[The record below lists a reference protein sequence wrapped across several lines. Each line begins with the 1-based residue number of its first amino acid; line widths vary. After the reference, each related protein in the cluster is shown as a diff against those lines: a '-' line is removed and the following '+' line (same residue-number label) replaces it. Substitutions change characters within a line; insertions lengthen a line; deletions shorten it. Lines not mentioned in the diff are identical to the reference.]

1 MAKLNALQSDP
12 LAGPYETGPS
22 QPMFVGIVHQGPPGR
37 IRVNVF
43 GLQRCEPFK
52 EEVERFLVE
61 LDYVQSARANALT
74 GNVLI
79 QFHSRVAVERLIDE
93 LESLARRANHGRTPN
108 LGRNAAIV
116 GSESTQV
123 SRPAKLRSARAKN
136 SLPTTTATAP
146 KGDWHLQT
154 EEQVVQRLAS
164 SPEGL
169 PVSVA
174 LARLSEYGPNA
185 LSVAKPRSKLGLLLE
200 QFMSPPVALLAV
212 SAGISIA
219 TGGIADAVVIA
230 GVVVINA
237 VIGYTT
243 ETQAEKTINALG
255 KMTPLHTRVLRGG
268 QSMEIAV
275 EDVVVGDVLVLAPG
289 SFIAADA
296 RLLTSNRLTVAE
308 SALTGESVPVSKRYD
323 SPVHEDTP
331 LADRK
336 NMVYMGTIVSG
347 GSGLAMV
354 VATGRD
360 TEIGMIQTLVG
371 EVETPDTPMQKQ
383 LDQMGM
389 QLALMSTGLCALMFG
404 MGMMR
409 GYGWLQMLTSSISL
423 AVAAVPEG
431 LPAVATST
439 LALGIGEMHRQKV
452 LVRHLPA
459 VESLGSV
466 QVICLDKTGTLTM
479 NEMKTVELRTPQ
491 KVIAIAEG
499 QSYCD
504 DRPVDL
510 SSLGDIVQM
519 LRIVSLCSEVV
530 VTGSPGDYK
539 LEGSPTEGALIEVA
553 LAVGED
559 VNNLRLQLPTAKVI
573 HRAENRPYMIT
584 LHPEDGRYFLAVKG
598 SPAEVL
604 AMCSHQRVDGG
615 TEELNVQ
622 QRTNAIGQNEEM
634 AGKALRVLGVAY
646 GYADTLIEDGIA
658 PTDLVWVGLTGM
670 EDTLRSGVAELMD
683 QFHEAGIE
691 TVMITGDQSATA
703 FSVGQRL
710 RLNGN
715 KPLEIVDSSSLEKL
729 DPEILKNIV
738 KNTTVFARVSPA
750 HKVRI
755 VQALQA
761 SGRVVAMTGDG
772 INDGPALKAADV
784 GVAMGKMGS
793 DVARSVADVVLEDD
807 NISTM
812 ITAVQQGRT
821 IYGNIRKSLRFLLAS
836 NMGEVEVMLLGTALG
851 MGEVLNPVQL
861 LWINLVT
868 DIFPAMALSMEPP
881 EPGILKQPPRD
892 PDRPILD
899 RADFM
904 TMLRESLVMSAGSM
918 GVYAYSA
925 ARYGIG
931 PQASTNLFMTL
942 TATQFLHSI
951 GCRSE
956 RTTIF
961 DAGGRPS
968 NPYLTAAVVGSFGAQ
983 LLAATFPPLRTLLRL
998 TPIGPADLLAIAV
1011 GAVAPMLVNESIKK
1025 IQSATREE

>member
-1 MAKLNALQSDP
+1 VS
-12 LAGPYETGPS
+12 
-22 QPMFVGIVHQGPPGR
+22 
-37 IRVNVF
+37 
-43 GLQRCEPFK
+43 GLQRCEPFR
-52 EEVERFLVE
+52 EELESFLVG
-61 LDYVQSARANALT
+61 LNYVHSVHANVLT

-79 QFHSRVAVERLIDE
+79 QFHSRVAVGRLIDE
-93 LESLARRANHGRTPN
+93 LENLARRANHGRAPN
-108 LGRNAAIV
+108 PGRNARIV

-123 SRPAKLRSARAKN
+123 SRSPKPRSARAKN
-136 SLPTTTATAP
+136 ALPVTTATAP

-154 EEQVVQRLAS
+154 EVQVAQRLDS

-169 PVSVA
+169 SARVA
-174 LARLSEYGPNA
+174 LARLAEYGPNA
-185 LSVAKPRSKLGLLLE
+185 LSVAKSRSKISLLLG
-200 QFMSPPVALLAV
+200 QFISPPVALLAV

-237 VIGYTT
+237 VIGFVT

-255 KMTPLHTRVLRGG
+255 KMTPLHTRVVRGG
-268 QSMEIAV
+268 QPVDVAV

-289 SFIAADA
+289 SFVAADA
-296 RLLTSNRLTVAE
+296 RLLMSNRLTVAE
-308 SALTGESVPVSKRYD
+308 SALTGESMPVSKRYD
-323 SPVHEDTP
+323 FPVREDTP

-347 GSGLAMV
+347 GGGLAMV

-371 EVETPDTPMQKQ
+371 EVETPETPMQKQ

-389 QLALMSTGLCALMFG
+389 QLAVMSAGLCAVMFG

-479 NEMKTVELRTPQ
+479 NEMKVVELRTPLQ
-491 KVIAIAEG
+491 TIAIAEG
-499 QSYCD
+499 QAYCGE
-504 DRPVDL
+504 RPVDL
-510 SSLGDIVQM
+510 ASLGDIGQM
-519 LRIVSLCSEVV
+519 LRIVSLCSEVI
-530 VTGSPGDYK
+530 VTGSPGNYR

-553 LAVGED
+553 QAAGED
-559 VNNLRLQLPTAKVI
+559 VNGLRARLPTAKVI

-584 LHPEDGRYFLAVKG
+584 LHQEGGRYFLAVKG

-604 AMCSHQRVDGG
+604 AMCSHRQADGE
-615 TEELNVQ
+615 TAELDGQ
-622 QRTNAIGQNEEM
+622 QRADLIEQNEEM

-646 GYADTLIEDGIA
+646 GNADTLIEDGVA
-658 PTDLVWVGLTGM
+658 PDDLVWVGLTGM
-670 EDTLRSGVAELMD
+670 EDTLRPGVAELMD

-738 KNTTVFARVSPA
+738 KDTTVFARVSPA

-836 NMGEVEVMLLGTALG
+836 NLGEVEVMLLGTALG
-851 MGEVLNPVQL
+851 MGEVLSPVQL

-881 EPGILKQPPRD
+881 EPGVLKQPPRD

-904 TMLRESLVMSAGSM
+904 TMLRESLVMTAGSM

-983 LLAATFPPLRTLLRL
+983 ILAASFPPLRSLLRL
-998 TPIGPADLLAIAV
+998 APIGPADLLAIAA
-1011 GAVAPMLVNESIKK
+1011 GAVVPMLVNESIKK
-1025 IQSATREE
+1025 IQPASREK

>member
-1 MAKLNALQSDP
+1 MAKLDALQSDP
-12 LAGPYETGPS
+12 QADLYDTGQYQPS
-22 QPMFVGIVHQGPPGR
+22 FIAVVHQSVPGR
-37 IRVNVF
+37 IRVKVF

-52 EEVERFLVE
+52 EEIERFLAG
-61 LDYVQSARANALT
+61 LSYVYSVQANALT

-79 QFHSRVAVERLIDE
+79 QYHARVAVERLIDE
-93 LESLARRANHGRTPN
+93 LEVLARRANPGRK
-108 LGRNAAIV
+108 AKIV
-116 GSESTQV
+116 GRESFSV
-123 SRPAKLRSARAKN
+123 SRPSVQRSARAKHP
-136 SLPTTTATAP
+136 LPADTVAAP
-146 KGDWHLQT
+146 QGDWHLKSDT
-154 EEQVVQRLAS
+154 QVVQRLES

-169 PVSVA
+169 QTGVA
-174 LARLSEYGPNA
+174 LARLAQYGPNA
-185 LSVAKPRSKLGLLLE
+185 LSVAKPRSKIALLLS
-200 QFMSPPVALLAV
+200 QFVSPPVALLGV
-212 SAGISIA
+212 SAVISIA
-219 TGGIADAVVIA
+219 TGGIADAIVIA
-230 GVVVINA
+230 GVVFINA
-237 VIGYTT
+237 AIGFVT

-255 KMTPLHTRVLRGG
+255 KMTPLHTRVLRDG
-268 QSMEIAV
+268 QPVDIAV

-296 RLLTSNRLTVAE
+296 RLLASNRLTVAE
-308 SALTGESVPVSKRYD
+308 AALTGESLPVSKRYD
-323 SPVHEDTP
+323 APVREDTP

-354 VATGRD
+354 VATGRN

-383 LDQMGM
+383 LDQLGT
-389 QLALMSTGLCALMFG
+389 QLALASAGLCALMFG
-404 MGMMR
+404 IGLLR
-409 GYGWLQMLTSSISL
+409 GYGWLQMLSSSISL

-431 LPAVATST
+431 LPAVATTT
-439 LALGIGEMHRQKV
+439 LALGIAEMHRQKV

-479 NEMKTVELRTPQ
+479 NEMKVVELRTPQ
-491 KVIAIAEG
+491 QIFTIAEG
-499 QSYCD
+499 QAYNGNH
-504 DRPVDL
+504 PVEL
-510 SSLGDIVQM
+510 ASQGDIVHM

-530 VTGSPGDYK
+530 VTGGPGHYQ

-553 LAVGED
+553 LDTGED
-559 VNNLRLQLPTAKVI
+559 VNVLRAQLPTAKTI

-584 LHPEDGRYFLAVKG
+584 LHQEGERYFLAVKG

-604 AMCSHQRVDGG
+604 SMCSHRHVDGR
-615 TEELNVQ
+615 TEALDEQ
-622 QRTNAIGQNEEM
+622 MRSSAIEQNEEM

-646 GYADTLIEDGIA
+646 GYVDTLEEDDTLEGGFA
-658 PTDLVWVGLTGM
+658 PSDLVWVGLTGM
-670 EDTLRSGVAELMD
+670 EDTLRPGVAELMD
-683 QFHEAGIE
+683 QFHEAGIQ

-703 FSVGQRL
+703 YSVGQRL

-715 KPLEIVDSSSLEKL
+715 KQLEIVDSSSLEKL
-729 DPEILKNIV
+729 DPEILKSIA
-738 KNTTVFARVSPA
+738 KDTTVFARVSPA

-761 SGRVVAMTGDG
+761 SGLVVAMTGDG

-793 DVARSVADVVLEDD
+793 DVARSVSDVVLEDD
-807 NISTM
+807 NIRTM
-812 ITAVQQGRT
+812 ITAVHQGRT

-836 NMGEVEVMLLGTALG
+836 NMGEIEVMLIGTALG
-851 MGEVLNPVQL
+851 MCEVLSPVQL

-881 EPGILKQPPRD
+881 EPGVLKQAPRD
-892 PDRPILD
+892 PDRPILN
-899 RADFM
+899 RADLT
-904 TMLRESLVMSAGSM
+904 TMLRESLVMTAGTIAVFAFS
-918 GVYAYSA
+918 V

-931 PQASTNLFMTL
+931 PQASTNVFMTL
-942 TATQFLHSI
+942 TGTQFLHSI

-956 RTTIF
+956 STTIF
-961 DAGGRPS
+961 DQSRPA

-983 LLAATFPPLRTLLRL
+983 ILAATFPPLRALLRL
-998 TPIGPADLLAIAV
+998 APIGPADLAAIAA
-1011 GAVAPMLVNESIKK
+1011 GAVLPMLVNESIKK
-1025 IQSATREE
+1025 IQSSSPTE

>member
-1 MAKLNALQSDP
+1 MAKLHALQSEP
-12 LAGPYETGPS
+12 LTGSHGTGPY
-22 QPMFVGIVHQGPPGR
+22 QPAFVAVVHHGLPGR
-37 IRVNVF
+37 IRVKVF
-43 GLQRCEPFK
+43 GLQHCEPFK
-52 EEVERFLVE
+52 EEIERFLTG
-61 LDYVQSARANALT
+61 LDYVRCARANPLT
-74 GNVLI
+74 GNILI
-79 QFHSRVAVERLIDE
+79 QFHSSIAAERLIEE
-93 LESLARRANHGRTPN
+93 LEDAARRANHGRTPN
-108 LGRNAAIV
+108 PGRKSGLL
-116 GSESTQV
+116 GSESLSI
-123 SRPAKLRSARAKN
+123 SRPATPKSKRAKQP
-136 SLPTTTATAP
+136 LPAAATDAP
-146 KGDWHLQT
+146 ENDWHLKT
-154 EEQVVQRLAS
+154 EAQVRQRLDS
-164 SPEGL
+164 SAEGL
-169 PVSVA
+169 PTGLA
-174 LARLSEYGPNA
+174 LARLAEYGPNA
-185 LSVAKPRSKLGLLLE
+185 LTVAKPRSKLSLILE

-219 TGGIADAVVIA
+219 TGGIADAIVIA
-230 GVVVINA
+230 GVVVINSI
-237 VIGYTT
+237 IGYVT

-255 KMTPLHTRVLRGG
+255 KMTPLHTLVLRDG
-268 QSMEIAV
+268 QATEIHV

-289 SFIAADA
+289 SFVAADA
-296 RLLTSNRLTVAE
+296 RLLASNRLTVAE
-308 SALTGESVPVSKRYD
+308 SALTGESLPVSKRHD
-323 SPVHEDTP
+323 APVSEDTP

-336 NMVYMGTIVSG
+336 NMVYMGTVVTG

-354 VATGRD
+354 VATGRH

-383 LDQMGM
+383 LDEMGM
-389 QLALMSTGLCALMFG
+389 QLALMSAGLCAVMFG
-404 MGMMR
+404 IGMWR

-431 LPAVATST
+431 LPAVATTT

-479 NEMKTVELRTPQ
+479 NEMKVTELRTPQ
-491 KVIAIAEG
+491 QVINIADG
-499 QSYCD
+499 QAYLA
-504 DRPVDL
+504 DRPVNLD
-510 SSLGDIVQM
+510 SLDGIMHM
-519 LRIVSLCSEVV
+519 LRIVSLCSEVTV
-530 VTGSPGDYK
+530 SGTPGDHQ

-553 LAVGED
+553 LAAGVD
-559 VNNLRLQLPTAKVI
+559 VNALRGRMPTAKTL

-584 LHPEDGRYFLAVKG
+584 LHQEGERYYLAVKG

-604 AMCSHQRVDGG
+604 AMSNRWLAEGETVELDGLQR
-615 TEELNVQ
+615 E
-622 QRTNAIGQNEEM
+622 AISEQNEEM

-646 GYADTLIEDGIA
+646 GYADTPGETIPA
-658 PTDLVWVGLTGM
+658 DLVWVGLTGM
-670 EDTLRSGVAELMD
+670 EDTLRPGVAELMD

-738 KNTTVFARVSPA
+738 KDTTVFARVSPA

-807 NISTM
+807 NIRTM

-821 IYGNIRKSLRFLLAS
+821 IYGNIRKSLRFLLSS
-836 NMGEVEVMLLGTALG
+836 NLGEVEVMLIGTALG
-851 MGEVLNPVQL
+851 MGEVLSPVQL

-881 EPGILKQPPRD
+881 EPGVLKQPPRD

-904 TMLRESLVMSAGSM
+904 TLLRESLVMTAGSL
-918 GVYAYSA
+918 GVYAFTV
-925 ARYGIG
+925 ARYGMG
-931 PQASTNLFMTL
+931 PQAGTNVFMTL

-956 RTTIF
+956 TTTIF
-961 DAGGRPS
+961 DGKGRPS

-983 LLAATFPPLRTLLRL
+983 VLAATFPPLRSLLRL
-998 TPIGPADLLAIAV
+998 APIGPADLAAIAV
-1011 GAVAPMLVNESIKK
+1011 GAVVPMLVNESIKK
-1025 IQSATREE
+1025 IQSVSREE

>member
-1 MAKLNALQSDP
+1 MAKLAALQSDP
-12 LAGPYETGPS
+12 LAGPDAASPH
-22 QPMFVGIVHQGPPGR
+22 QPTFVAVVHQGPPGR
-37 IRVNVF
+37 IRVKVF
-43 GLQRCEPFK
+43 GLRRCEPFK
-52 EEVERFLVE
+52 EEIESYLIE
-61 LDYVQSARANALT
+61 LDYVQSACANALT

-79 QFHSRVAVERLIDE
+79 QFHPGVAVESLIDE
-93 LESLARRANHGRTPN
+93 LEIVARRANHGRVPGPGQQT
-108 LGRNAAIV
+108 GSV
-116 GSESTQV
+116 GDESVSV
-123 SRPAKLRSARAKN
+123 SRPPKPRSARAKTA
-136 SLPTTTATAP
+136 LPPTTATPP
-146 KGDWHLQT
+146 KSDWHLQT
-154 EEQVVQRLAS
+154 DAQVAQRLDS

-169 PVSVA
+169 PTGMA
-174 LARLSEYGPNA
+174 LARLAAYGPNA
-185 LSVAKPRSKLGLLLE
+185 LSVAKPRSKVALLLG
-200 QFMSPPVALLAV
+200 QFTSPPVALLAV

-237 VIGYTT
+237 IIGFVT

-255 KMTPLHTRVLRGG
+255 KMTPLHTRVVRDG
-268 QSMEIAV
+268 QPVDIAV
-275 EDVVVGDVLVLAPG
+275 EDVVVGDVLALAPG
-289 SFIAADA
+289 SFVAADA
-296 RLLTSNRLTVAE
+296 RLLLSNRLTVAE
-308 SALTGESVPVSKRYD
+308 SALTGESLPVSKRHD
-323 SPVHEDTP
+323 APVREDTP

-336 NMVYMGTIVSG
+336 NMVYMGTIVTG

-354 VATGRD
+354 VATGSQ

-383 LDQMGM
+383 LDQMGT
-389 QLALMSTGLCALMFG
+389 QLAVMSAGLCALMFG
-404 MGMMR
+404 MGMVR

-439 LALGIGEMHRQKV
+439 LALGISEMHRQKV

-479 NEMKTVELRTPQ
+479 NEMKVVELRTPQ
-491 KVIAIAEG
+491 HIITLDDG
-499 QSYCD
+499 QAYRD
-504 DRPVDL
+504 NHPVDL
-510 SSLGDIVQM
+510 DSLGEIGQM
-519 LRIVSLCSEVV
+519 MRIVSLCSEVA
-530 VTGSPGDYK
+530 VTGPPGRYQM
-539 LEGSPTEGALIEVA
+539 EGSPTEGALIEVA
-553 LAVGED
+553 LAAGIN
-559 VNNLRLQLPTAKVI
+559 VNGLREQLPTTKII
-573 HRAENRPYMIT
+573 HRAENRPFMIT
-584 LHPEDGRYFLAVKG
+584 LHQEGERYFLAVKG

-604 AMCSHQRVDGG
+604 AMCQHRQAGG
-615 TEELNVQ
+615 ETEELDD
-622 QRTNAIGQNEEM
+622 QRRTEVIEQNEEM

-646 GYADTLIEDGIA
+646 GYADTLIEDGVA
-658 PTDLVWVGLTGM
+658 PDDLIWVGLTGM
-670 EDTLRSGVAELMD
+670 EDTLRPGVAELMD

-715 KPLEIVDSSSLEKL
+715 KPLEIVDSSTLEKL

-761 SGRVVAMTGDG
+761 SGKVVAMTGDG

-807 NISTM
+807 NIRTM
-812 ITAVQQGRT
+812 ITAVQQGRS
-821 IYGNIRKSLRFLLAS
+821 IYGNIRKSLRFLVSS
-836 NMGEVEVMLLGTALG
+836 NLGEVEVMLLGTALG
-851 MGEVLNPVQL
+851 MGEVLSPVQL

-868 DIFPAMALSMEPP
+868 DIFPAMALSMEPS
-881 EPGILKQPPRD
+881 EPDVLKQPPRD

-899 RADFM
+899 RGDFL
-904 TMLRESLVMSAGSM
+904 TMLRESLVMTAGTL
-918 GVYAYSA
+918 GVYAFSVS
-925 ARYGIG
+925 RYGIG
-931 PQASTNLFMTL
+931 PQASTNVFMSL
-942 TATQFLHSI
+942 TGTQFLHSI

-961 DAGGRPS
+961 DGARPS
-968 NPYLTAAVVGSFGAQ
+968 NPYLTAAMVGSFGAQ
-983 LLAATFPPLRTLLRL
+983 VLAATFPPLRTLLRL
-998 TPIGPADLLAIAV
+998 APIGPADLAAIAV
-1011 GAVAPMLVNESIKK
+1011 GAVVPMLVNESIKK
-1025 IQSATREE
+1025 IQSASREE

>member
-1 MAKLNALQSDP
+1 MVKLDALHGDTLSDHYE
-12 LAGPYETGPS
+12 ADPY
-22 QPMFVGIVHQGPPGR
+22 QPRFVAVVHKGPPGR
-37 IRVNVF
+37 IRVKVF
-43 GLQRCEPFK
+43 GLQRCEPLK
-52 EEVERFLVE
+52 EEVERFLDG
-61 LDYVQSARANALT
+61 LDYVLSARANELT

-79 QFHSRVAVERLIDE
+79 QFHSGVAVERLIDE
-93 LESLARRANHGRTPN
+93 LEILARRANQGRTPN
-108 LGRNAAIV
+108 AERETGNV
-116 GSESTQV
+116 GSESVSV
-123 SRPAKLRSARAKN
+123 SRPARQRSARAKKP
-136 SLPTTTATAP
+136 LPAETAAAP
-146 KGDWHLQT
+146 KSDWHLQN
-154 EEQVVQRLAS
+154 EAQVAQRLES
-164 SPEGL
+164 SPEEGL
-169 PVSVA
+169 AVGVA
-174 LARLSEYGPNA
+174 LARLAEFGPNA
-185 LSVAKPRSKLGLLLE
+185 LTVAKPRSKITLLLE

-237 VIGYTT
+237 VIGFVT

-255 KMTPLHTRVLRGG
+255 KMTPTHTRVVRDG
-268 QSMEIAV
+268 QPVDIAV

-289 SFIAADA
+289 AFVAADA
-296 RLLTSNRLTVAE
+296 RLLASNRLTVAE
-308 SALTGESVPVSKRYD
+308 SALTGESLPVSKRYD
-323 SPVHEDTP
+323 FPVREDTP

-336 NMVYMGTIVSG
+336 NMVYMGTVVTG

-354 VATGRD
+354 VATGPQ

-383 LDQMGM
+383 LDQMGT
-389 QLALMSTGLCALMFG
+389 QLAIMSAGLCAVMFG
-404 MGMMR
+404 MGMVR

-479 NEMKTVELRTPQ
+479 NEMKVVELRTPRHIITI
-491 KVIAIAEG
+491 VDG
-499 QSYCD
+499 QAYRD
-504 DRPVDL
+504 NHPVNLDG
-510 SSLGDIVQM
+510 LGDIGQM
-519 LRIVSLCSEVV
+519 MRIVSLCSEVA
-530 VTGSPGDYK
+530 VTGAPGNYQM
-539 LEGSPTEGALIEVA
+539 EGSPTEGALIEVA
-553 LAVGED
+553 LASGIN
-559 VNNLRLQLPTAKVI
+559 VNGLRAQLSTAKTI
-573 HRAENRPYMIT
+573 HRAENRPFMIT
-584 LHPEDGRYFLAVKG
+584 LHREGERYFLAVKG

-604 AMCSHQRVDGG
+604 AMCRHRQADGETEVLDDQRRSEVI
-615 TEELNVQ
+615 E
-622 QRTNAIGQNEEM
+622 QNEEM

-646 GYADTLIEDGIA
+646 GHADTLIEDGVV
-658 PTDLVWVGLTGM
+658 PDDLTWVGLTGM
-670 EDTLRSGVAELMD
+670 EDTLRPGVAELMD

-729 DPEILKNIV
+729 DPEILKSIV
-738 KNTTVFARVSPA
+738 KDTTVFARVSPA

-807 NISTM
+807 NIRTM

-821 IYGNIRKSLRFLLAS
+821 IYGNIRKSLRFLVSS
-836 NMGEVEVMLLGTALG
+836 NLGEVEVMLLGTALG
-851 MGEVLNPVQL
+851 MGEVLSPVQL

-881 EPGILKQPPRD
+881 EADVLKQPPRD

-899 RADFM
+899 RADFLA
-904 TMLRESLVMSAGSM
+904 MLRESLVMTAGTL
-918 GVYAYSA
+918 GVYGYSV

-931 PQASTNLFMTL
+931 PQASTNVFMTL
-942 TATQFLHSI
+942 TGTQFLHSI
-951 GCRSE
+951 VCRSE
-956 RTTIF
+956 RSTLF
-961 DAGGRPS
+961 DGGRPA
-968 NPYLTAAVVGSFGAQ
+968 NPYLTAAMVGSFGIQ
-983 LLAATFPPLRTLLRL
+983 VLAAAYPPLRSLLRL
-998 TPIGPADLLAIAV
+998 TPIGPADLAAIAV
-1011 GAVAPMLVNESIKK
+1011 GAVVPMLVNESIKK
-1025 IQSATREE
+1025 IQSAPREE